1 MRGKLEPEDYKQSD
15 GNKIRH
21 PVSMYRNIG
30 DNVQK
35 NGLILVGI
43 VYCVKGMNVIT
54 YKYKERRS
62 TI

>member
-1 MRGKLEPEDYKQSD
+1 
-15 GNKIRH
+15 
-21 PVSMYRNIG
+21 MYRNIG

-35 NGLILVGI
+35 NGLILVDI

-62 TI
+62 II